1 MCQAERGR
9 FRGYAAAVSATTPAA
24 REPAL
29 EALRA
34 RVSACT
40 RCPELVRARTQVV
53 FGTGPA
59 DADLV
64 FVGEAPGPAEDREG
78 DPLTG
83 AAGALLDELL
93 AGIGRSRADVAIV
106 TIVRCRPPEN
116 RSPQRA
122 EIERC
127 REYLDEQLAVLAPV
141 VVCPL
146 GTFATRALR
155 GDRAPVTAV
164 RGAAEVR
171 TLGTRAVRLYPL
183 LHPAAALYAP
193 ETVAQLREDVAGI
206 PALLALGAP
215 EQPVGAAPAEAEPVI
230 PAPPV
235 AAPGPMAPS
244 EPEADLVSEG
254 DVEVDPGPDDPGP
267 DDPGHEQLGLF

>member
-1 MCQAERGR
+1 MSPAERRR
-9 FRGYAAAVSATTPAA
+9 FHGYAPGVSATTPAA
-24 REPAL
+24 RESAL
-29 EALRA
+29 VALRA
-34 RVSACT
+34 QASACT
-40 RCPELVRARTQVV
+40 RCPELVAGRTQVV

-83 AAGALLDELL
+83 PAGRLLDELL

-106 TIVRCRPPEN
+106 TIVRCRPPDN

-127 REYLDEQLAVLAPV
+127 REYLDAQLAVLEPV

-155 GDRAPVTAV
+155 ADRAPVTAV
-164 RGAAEVR
+164 RGVPEVR

-183 LHPAAALYAP
+183 LHPAAALYTA
-193 ETVAQLREDVAGI
+193 ETVAQLRADVAGI

-215 EQPVGAAPAEAEPVI
+215 EQPVVAPPEPVEASAVAPAPADAQPGAVPDEP
-230 PAPPV
+230 
-235 AAPGPMAPS
+235 
-244 EPEADLVSEG
+244 PE
-254 DVEVDPGPDDPGP
+254 
-267 DDPGHEQLGLF
+267 DDPGHQQLGLF

>member
-1 MCQAERGR
+1 MKVTASSLEDTPPRAERNTSFGGMCPAERGR
-9 FRGYAAAVSATTPAA
+9 FRGYAATVSATTPAA

-53 FGTGPA
+53 FGSGPA

-64 FVGEAPGPAEDREG
+64 FVGEAPGAAEDREG

-127 REYLDEQLAVLAPV
+127 REYLDEQLALLAPV

-155 GDRAPVTAV
+155 GDRAAVTAV
-164 RGAAEVR
+164 RGVAEVR
-171 TLGTRAVRLYPL
+171 TLGTRAVRLLPL
-183 LHPAAALYAP
+183 LHPAAALYTP

-215 EQPVGAAPAEAEPVI
+215 EQPAGAGAEPETGAE
-230 PAPPV
+230 PK
-235 AAPGPMAPS
+235 
-244 EPEADLVSEG
+244 PEA
-254 DVEVDPGPDDPGP
+254 
-267 DDPGHEQLGLF
+267 DPGHEQLGLF

>member
-9 FRGYAAAVSATTPAA
+9 FREYAAAVSATTPAA
-24 REPAL
+24 RDPAL

-34 RVSACT
+34 RVSVCT

-53 FGTGPA
+53 FGSGPA

-127 REYLDEQLAVLAPV
+127 REYLDEQLALLAPV

-183 LHPAAALYAP
+183 LHPAAAL
-193 ETVAQLREDVAGI
+193 
-206 PALLALGAP
+206 
-215 EQPVGAAPAEAEPVI
+215 
-230 PAPPV
+230 
-235 AAPGPMAPS
+235 
-244 EPEADLVSEG
+244 
-254 DVEVDPGPDDPGP
+254 
-267 DDPGHEQLGLF
+267 